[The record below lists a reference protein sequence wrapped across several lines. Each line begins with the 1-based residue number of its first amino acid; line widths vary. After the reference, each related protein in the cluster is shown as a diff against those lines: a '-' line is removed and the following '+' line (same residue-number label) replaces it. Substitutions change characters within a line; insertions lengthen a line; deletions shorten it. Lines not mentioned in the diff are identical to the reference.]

1 VTTQSGTDFIA
12 TRNRNYCVDCDQSE
26 EKLLHKI
33 KDWELRFPVLM
44 IAAMLNSLLV
54 NVKKNWQPER
64 EILAVMYQSGNSK
77 DAVEV
82 VGCDK

>member
-1 VTTQSGTDFIA
+1 MCDDAIRNCCHPQYTIKIIA
-12 TRNRNYCVDCDQSE
+12 LIAIQSE

-54 NVKKNWQPER
+54 NVKKN
-64 EILAVMYQSGNSK
+64 
-77 DAVEV
+77 
-82 VGCDK
+82 